1 MNLLTKNFFSSKI
14 HIRKNKQRGFIMKKT
29 LLLTIAGC
37 FLFPTMSFA
46 APRGECR
53 YHPIQQV
60 VRMARSE
67 QDIEKEIAKKTN
79 FNIHFP
85 CGGSVLQLAILR
97 GNPQVLQVLLEK
109 ANLNPNEMIS
119 NDEFPIK
126 GAPKELPISFFAA
139 YYAPR
144 ADILT
149 LFVDYAGDDIYK
161 KDANNQNILWY
172 LEQNPV
178 LNNTEISDQII
189 DNLVLIDSEKQNER
203 ERLQKEEETRKLEQL
218 QQSQTRQRAISSR
231 QSAPKSSNST
241 NADSQ
246 NTESNMNQPAPKEIQ
261 RDRTKNLIE
270 QEPEKAFKPEEE
282 SFDLQGSDF

>member
-1 MNLLTKNFFSSKI
+1 
-14 HIRKNKQRGFIMKKT
+14 MKKT
-29 LLLTIAGC
+29 LLLTIAGF
-37 FLFPTMSFA
+37 FLFPSISFA

-67 QDIEKEIAKKTN
+67 HDIEKEIAKKTN

-109 ANLNPNEMIS
+109 GNLNPNEMIS

-139 YYAPR
+139 PR

-149 LFVDYAGDDIYK
+149 LFVDYAGDEIYK

-178 LNNTEISDQII
+178 LNNTAISDQII

-203 ERLQKEEETRKLEQL
+203 ERLQKEEEAKRLEQL
-218 QQSQTRQRAISSR
+218 QQSQMRQRSASSR
-231 QSAPKSSNST
+231 QQAQKSINSMSNDT
-241 NADSQ
+241 Q
-246 NTESNMNQPAPKEIQ
+246 NTESSMKQPAPKEVQ
-261 RDRTKNLIE
+261 RDKTKNLIE
-270 QEPEKAFKPEEE
+270 QEPDNAFKPEEE

>member
-1 MNLLTKNFFSSKI
+1 
-14 HIRKNKQRGFIMKKT
+14 MKKT
-29 LLLTIAGC
+29 LLLTIAGL
-37 FLFPTMSFA
+37 FLFPSISFA

-97 GNPQVLQVLLEK
+97 GNPQVLQTLLEK
-109 ANLNPNEMIS
+109 GNLNPNEMVL

-149 LFVDYAGDDIYK
+149 LFVDYAGDEIYK
-161 KDANNQNILWY
+161 KDSNNQNILWY

-178 LNNTEISDQII
+178 LNNTAISDQII

-203 ERLQKEEETRKLEQL
+203 DRLQKEEEAKRLEQL
-218 QQSQTRQRAISSR
+218 QQSQMRQRSTSSR
-231 QSAPKSSNST
+231 QNIQKSPSST
-241 NADSQ
+241 TNGSQ
-246 NTESNMNQPAPKEIQ
+246 NSESNVTPLAPKETQ
-261 RDRTKNLIE
+261 REKTKNLIE
-270 QEPEKAFKPEEE
+270 QEPDKAFKPEEE
-282 SFDLQGSDF
+282 TFDLQGSDF